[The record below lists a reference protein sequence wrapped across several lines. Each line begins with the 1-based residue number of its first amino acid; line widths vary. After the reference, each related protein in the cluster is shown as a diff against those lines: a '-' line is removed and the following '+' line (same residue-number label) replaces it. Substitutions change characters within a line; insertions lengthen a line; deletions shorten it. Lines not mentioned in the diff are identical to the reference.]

1 MYDYTYDPETGGLLL
16 NDKTALMSKEP
27 RPVYAQ
33 ELDFLGI
40 DTIWQYEK
48 QQDVPYMW
56 AEANHYIYKGKTIFN
71 TSGGSL
77 YVKPTVDIV
86 CLKDDNGKPTTQVLA
101 PGTVLEPVNLDLM
114 CQKNRI
120 LMDIIEQVTVKKI
133 YEVYK
138 RRQKSLDCFHVAF
151 SGGKDSVVLLE
162 LVKKALPRS
171 GFMVVFGDTKME
183 FPDTY
188 ALVDKVEAQC
198 KAANIDFY
206 RASTHFEPEESWRL
220 FGPPS
225 RVLRWCCSVH
235 KAAPQTLKI
244 REVLGKNDY
253 VGLDFVGVRAQESAT
268 RSGYDVENY
277 GKKQKGQ
284 YSHNSILEWSSAEVW
299 LYIFTHNLPINDAYK
314 KGNSRAGC
322 LFCPMSTGR
331 SPAFQHITYPAEVDN
346 YIDLVKELVD
356 DRDMVSYVCNGGF
369 NSRRSGR
376 DLINNQMKYFESKKG
391 DKIELSIT
399 NASSNWFEW
408 KKTIAH
414 LHFVYEERVSKNGVT
429 IIADAERN
437 RLGEYKLLKQAL
449 KKSAYCV
456 GCRVCEANCPFGA
469 LKFDASGVHVEGCHH
484 CEACHALPNGCLVA
498 ESRKKPSGE
507 KKMKSVVNC
516 FDSHAPKSE
525 WVIEFFARKNEFLV
539 ENSLG
544 PNQMKAFKRFLKGAS
559 LIDSKAKS
567 ITPLATK
574 LSAYSWNSET
584 TWGIMFVELVYN
596 NPQIAW
602 YVNNMSLNATY
613 SRVSLSEKLTDAGET
628 KNNVDFIISAYK
640 RLCELPLGVVL
651 HFGEVTVK
659 GRQVNTAT
667 RTKTI
672 LKDDR
677 VLLYSLY
684 RYAEACGGYYQ
695 FSLDTLMDI
704 SIQSEGISPVKIFG
718 FTRDEMEAML
728 RGLAAKYNAYID
740 VTFTHDLD
748 KITLRDYH
756 STADVLEL
764 F

>member
-120 LMDIIEQVTVKKI
+120 LMDIIEQVAVKKI

-198 KAANIDFY
+198 KAENIDFY

-299 LYIFTHNLPINDAYK
+299 LYIFTHNLPINDA
-314 KGNSRAGC
+314 A
-322 LFCPMSTGR
+322 
-331 SPAFQHITYPAEVDN
+331 
-346 YIDLVKELVD
+346 
-356 DRDMVSYVCNGGF
+356 
-369 NSRRSGR
+369 
-376 DLINNQMKYFESKKG
+376 
-391 DKIELSIT
+391 SI
-399 NASSNWFEW
+399 
-408 KKTIAH
+408 I
-414 LHFVYEERVSKNGVT
+414 
-429 IIADAERN
+429 
-437 RLGEYKLLKQAL
+437 
-449 KKSAYCV
+449 KS
-456 GCRVCEANCPFGA
+456 
-469 LKFDASGVHVEGCHH
+469 
-484 CEACHALPNGCLVA
+484 
-498 ESRKKPSGE
+498 
-507 KKMKSVVNC
+507 
-516 FDSHAPKSE
+516 
-525 WVIEFFARKNEFLV
+525 
-539 ENSLG
+539 
-544 PNQMKAFKRFLKGAS
+544 FKR
-559 LIDSKAKS
+559 
-567 ITPLATK
+567 
-574 LSAYSWNSET
+574 
-584 TWGIMFVELVYN
+584 LV
-596 NPQIAW
+596 
-602 YVNNMSLNATY
+602 
-613 SRVSLSEKLTDAGET
+613 
-628 KNNVDFIISAYK
+628 
-640 RLCELPLGVVL
+640 ELPLGTVL
-651 HFGEVTVK
+651 NFGTAEAK
-659 GRQVNTAT
+659 GNRIESLM
-667 RTKTI
+667 RTKTSSI
-672 LKDDR
+672 DPR
-677 VLLYSLY
+677 VLLCSLY

>member
-1 MYDYTYDPETGGLLL
+1 
-16 NDKTALMSKEP
+16 
-27 RPVYAQ
+27 
-33 ELDFLGI
+33 
-40 DTIWQYEK
+40 
-48 QQDVPYMW
+48 
-56 AEANHYIYKGKTIFN
+56 
-71 TSGGSL
+71 
-77 YVKPTVDIV
+77 
-86 CLKDDNGKPTTQVLA
+86 
-101 PGTVLEPVNLDLM
+101 
-114 CQKNRI
+114 
-120 LMDIIEQVTVKKI
+120 
-133 YEVYK
+133 
-138 RRQKSLDCFHVAF
+138 
-151 SGGKDSVVLLE
+151 
-162 LVKKALPRS
+162 
-171 GFMVVFGDTKME
+171 
-183 FPDTY
+183 
-188 ALVDKVEAQC
+188 
-198 KAANIDFY
+198 
-206 RASTHFEPEESWRL
+206 
-220 FGPPS
+220 
-225 RVLRWCCSVH
+225 
-235 KAAPQTLKI
+235 
-244 REVLGKNDY
+244 
-253 VGLDFVGVRAQESAT
+253 
-268 RSGYDVENY
+268 
-277 GKKQKGQ
+277 
-284 YSHNSILEWSSAEVW
+284 
-299 LYIFTHNLPINDAYK
+299 
-314 KGNSRAGC
+314 
-322 LFCPMSTGR
+322 
-331 SPAFQHITYPAEVDN
+331 
-346 YIDLVKELVD
+346 
-356 DRDMVSYVCNGGF
+356 
-369 NSRRSGR
+369 
-376 DLINNQMKYFESKKG
+376 
-391 DKIELSIT
+391 
-399 NASSNWFEW
+399 
-408 KKTIAH
+408 
-414 LHFVYEERVSKNGVT
+414 
-429 IIADAERN
+429 
-437 RLGEYKLLKQAL
+437 
-449 KKSAYCV
+449 
-456 GCRVCEANCPFGA
+456 
-469 LKFDASGVHVEGCHH
+469 
-484 CEACHALPNGCLVA
+484 
-498 ESRKKPSGE
+498 
-507 KKMKSVVNC
+507 MKSVVNC